1 MEKKKQIDC
10 FLPYSTAAITQSL
23 AAQLHESGVVKSIYT
38 LAADVPPTEALS
50 QYAHHLQ
57 AGSLLSLAAMRLIA
71 ATATADYA
79 LFYLKQG
86 PVTLGYHALERM
98 LQVAEETE
106 AAMVYADHYSVEAG
120 KTVKH
125 PVTDYQ
131 LGSIRDDFDFGS
143 VVLLKTDY
151 LKEFEAKKEIAR
163 DYQYAGW
170 YALRLFLG
178 RKGELFH
185 LNEYLYTEEEDD
197 LRASGEKQFDYVNPR
212 NREVQIE
219 MEQAATAHLSVI
231 NALVDTTQYA
241 QPDFSAEAFPVEAS
255 VVIPVFNREKTVHDA
270 VVSALS
276 QKTDFSFNVIVVDNH
291 STDGTTE
298 ILSSLAADE
307 RLVHLIPTRTDLGI
321 GGCWNYAINDAH
333 CGRFAVQLDSDD
345 LYSSENTLQTIVNAF
360 HEQKAAMIV
369 GSYRMCD
376 FDLNTLPPGLISH
389 NEWTEDNG
397 CNNALR
403 INGLGAPRAFFTPL
417 VRQHQFPN
425 TSYGEDYAM
434 GLAFSRRFR
443 IGRIYDE
450 LYLCRR
456 WGGNS
461 DAVLSIDKVNA
472 NNHYKDQLRTVEIL
486 ARQKQNRDREKGL
499 TDFFHNQ
506 LNQWKDVAKRFEEL
520 KGVQTREV
528 GSALA
533 QFNPARLV
541 STGAKIDKAT
551 LAKRPCFLCE
561 KNRPGEQIV
570 LPFGNDFDIL
580 VNPFPILPVH
590 FTIPSRHHQQQAI
603 ADNYVQIHRLLRAY
617 PQLMVFYNGPK
628 CGASAPDH
636 LHFQAGTSGILPLQR
651 DWQRLY
657 ETSVP
662 LLKMNDGEGIYEI
675 KDYICPALAIVSH
688 TEKHDVE
695 LFSRLYEALPLKEDE
710 TEPMMNIVAWRNGEA
725 FISVVF
731 PREKH
736 RPDCYSAEGE
746 AQCLVS
752 PGSLDMAGLM
762 ILPRQSDFEG
772 MTARLAKA
780 ILREVSLSDE
790 AMKDVVKRLRN
801 KAVDLVFDD
810 WKHEPIVSVGIVSGD
825 EIRFHLNGTYTIG
838 NKEVTGKQIVK
849 FKDGQILWNST
860 VYQELC
866 FTPKNDEIS
875 FTLEDVTIGVDFHW
889 ERKEAQTFL
898 GKLRFVVDGDKLWAI
913 NELPVERYLAS
924 VISSEMSATSSL
936 ELLKAHAVISRSW
949 LLVQMR
955 RRKAIEMGVQT
966 ASAPVKVSDEEGVVW
981 YDSDAHTLFD
991 VCADDHC
998 QRYQGITK
1006 ATSPHV
1012 EEAIKATR
1020 GQLLMNGK
1028 EICDAR
1034 FSKCCGG
1041 VSEEYE
1047 YCWDNTH
1054 KPYLL
1059 SVVDNAPLGTAPTID
1074 LTDEKTAQEWILSS
1088 PEAFCNTKDAA
1099 VLGQVL
1105 NNYDQETQDF
1115 YRWTVDFTQSE
1126 LAELILRKSGLDF
1139 GEIIDLQPLERGKS
1153 GRITRLKIVG
1163 TKFTR
1168 IIGKELEIRRTLS
1181 ESHLY
1186 SSAFVVERSE
1196 VVNNVPQHFR
1206 LVGAG
1211 WGHGV
1216 GLCQI
1221 GAAVMGEKGYLYTEI
1236 LHHYYQ
1242 NAAIEAQYK

>member
-1 MEKKKQIDC
+1 M
-10 FLPYSTAAITQSL
+10 
-23 AAQLHESGVVKSIYT
+23 
-38 LAADVPPTEALS
+38 
-50 QYAHHLQ
+50 
-57 AGSLLSLAAMRLIA
+57 
-71 ATATADYA
+71 
-79 LFYLKQG
+79 
-86 PVTLGYHALERM
+86 
-98 LQVAEETE
+98 
-106 AAMVYADHYSVEAG
+106 
-120 KTVKH
+120 
-125 PVTDYQ
+125 
-131 LGSIRDDFDFGS
+131 
-143 VVLLKTDY
+143 
-151 LKEFEAKKEIAR
+151 
-163 DYQYAGW
+163 
-170 YALRLFLG
+170 
-178 RKGELFH
+178 
-185 LNEYLYTEEEDD
+185 
-197 LRASGEKQFDYVNPR
+197 
-212 NREVQIE
+212 
-219 MEQAATAHLSVI
+219 
-231 NALVDTTQYA
+231 
-241 QPDFSAEAFPVEAS
+241 
-255 VVIPVFNREKTVHDA
+255 
-270 VVSALS
+270 
-276 QKTDFSFNVIVVDNH
+276 
-291 STDGTTE
+291 
-298 ILSSLAADE
+298 
-307 RLVHLIPTRTDLGI
+307 
-321 GGCWNYAINDAH
+321 
-333 CGRFAVQLDSDD
+333 
-345 LYSSENTLQTIVNAF
+345 
-360 HEQKAAMIV
+360 
-369 GSYRMCD
+369 
-376 FDLNTLPPGLISH
+376 
-389 NEWTEDNG
+389 
-397 CNNALR
+397 
-403 INGLGAPRAFFTPL
+403 
-417 VRQHQFPN
+417 
-425 TSYGEDYAM
+425 
-434 GLAFSRRFR
+434 
-443 IGRIYDE
+443 
-450 LYLCRR
+450 
-456 WGGNS
+456 
-461 DAVLSIDKVNA
+461 
-472 NNHYKDQLRTVEIL
+472 
-486 ARQKQNRDREKGL
+486 
-499 TDFFHNQ
+499 
-506 LNQWKDVAKRFEEL
+506 

-590 FTIPSRHHQQQAI
+590 FTVPSRHHQLQAI
-603 ADNYVQIHRLLRAY
+603 AENYVQIHRLLRAY

-636 LHFQAGTSGILPLQR
+636 LHFQAGTSGMLPLQR
-651 DWQRLY
+651 DWQRLR

-662 LLKMNDGEGIYEI
+662 LLKLNDAEGIYEI

-695 LFSRLYEALPLKEDE
+695 LFNYLYEALPLKEDE
-710 TEPMMNIVAWRNGEA
+710 TEPMMNIVAWCSEEG
-725 FISVVF
+725 FVSVVF

-752 PGSLDMAGLM
+752 PGSLDMAGLL
-762 ILPRQSDFEG
+762 ILPRQSDFEE
-772 MTARLAKA
+772 MTIERAKVV
-780 ILREVSLSDE
+780 LREVSLSDE
-790 AMKDVVKRLRN
+790 VMAEVVKRIRN
-801 KAVDLVFDD
+801 KAVDLAFDD
-810 WKHEPIVSVGIVSGD
+810 WKQEPIVSVGIVSGD
-825 EIRFHLNGTYTIG
+825 EICFQLNGTYTIG
-838 NKEVTGKQIVK
+838 NKEVTGKQTVK
-849 FKDGQILWNST
+849 FKDGQILWDSLL
-860 VYQELC
+860 YQELC
-866 FTPKNDEIS
+866 FTPQNDDIS

-1088 PEAFCNTKDAA
+1088 PEAFCNTKDAT

-1105 NNYDQETQDF
+1105 NDYDQETLDF
-1115 YRWTVDFTQSE
+1115 YRWTTDFTQAE
-1126 LAELILRKSGLDF
+1126 LADLIRRKSGLDF
-1139 GEIIDLQPLERGKS
+1139 GEIINLLPLERGKS

-1163 TKFTR
+1163 TKLTR

-1186 SSAFVVERSE
+1186 SSAFVVERNE
-1196 VVNNVPQHFR
+1196 IVNDVPQHFR
-1206 LVGAG
+1206 LIGAG

-1221 GAAVMGEKGYLYTEI
+1221 GAAVMGEKGYKYDEI

-1242 NAAIEAQYK
+1242 TAVIEAQYK

>member
-10 FLPYSTAAITQSL
+10 FLPYSTTAMMQSL
-23 AAQLHESGVVKSIYT
+23 AAQLYEDGVVNDIYM
-38 LAADVPPTEALS
+38 LAADVLPTEALP
-50 QYAHHLQ
+50 QYAHQLH
-57 AGSLLSLAAMRLIA
+57 AGSLLSLATMRLIA
-71 ATATADYA
+71 STATADYT
-79 LFYLKQG
+79 LLYLKQG

-98 LQVAEETE
+98 LQVAEETG

-125 PVTDYQ
+125 PVSAYQ

-143 VVLLKTDY
+143 VVLLKTVY
-151 LKEFEAKKEIAR
+151 LKEYATREVAK
-163 DYQYAGW
+163 DYQFAGW
-170 YALRLFLG
+170 YDLRLFLS

-219 MEQAATAHLSVI
+219 MEQAATAHLAAI
-231 NALVDTTQYA
+231 KALVDTTQYA
-241 QPDFSAEAFPVEAS
+241 QPDFSSEAFPVEAS
-255 VVIPVFNREKTVHDA
+255 VVIPVFNREKTVRDA

-276 QKTDFSFNVIVVDNH
+276 QKTDFPFNVIVVDNH

-345 LYSSENTLQTIVNAF
+345 LYSSEHTLQTIVNAF

-486 ARQKQNRDREKGL
+486 ARQKQNQEREKGL

-506 LNQWKDVAKRFEEL
+506 LNQWQDVAKRFEEL
-520 KGVQTREV
+520 KDVQTREV

-561 KNRPGEQIV
+561 KNRPGEQIT
-570 LPFGNDFDIL
+570 LPFGDEFDIL
-580 VNPFPILPVH
+580 INPFPILPVH
-590 FTIPSRHHQQQAI
+590 FTIPSRHHQLQAI
-603 ADNYVQIHRLLRAY
+603 TENYVQIHRLLRAY

-651 DWQRLY
+651 DWQRLR

-662 LLKMNDGEGIYEI
+662 LLKLNGTEGIYEI

-688 TEKHDVE
+688 TEKNDAE
-695 LFSRLYEALPLKEDE
+695 LFNYLYEALPLKEDE
-710 TEPMMNIVAWRNGEA
+710 TEPMMNIVAWRSEEG
-725 FISVVF
+725 FVSIVF

-772 MTARLAKA
+772 MTAERAEA

-790 AMKDVVKRLRN
+790 AMVKVVNRIRN
-801 KAVDLVFDD
+801 KAVDLAFDE
-810 WKHEPIVSVGIVSGD
+810 WKQEPVVSVGIVSGD
-825 EIRFHLNGTYTIG
+825 EICFQLNGTYTIG
-838 NKEVTGKQIVK
+838 NREVTGQQTVK
-849 FKDGQILWNST
+849 LKNGRILWDSAD
-860 VYQELC
+860 YQELC
-866 FTPKNDEIS
+866 FTPKDDNIS
-875 FTLEDVTIGVDFHW
+875 FTLDNVTIGVDFHW

-898 GKLRFVVDGDKLWAI
+898 GKLRFVVDEDKLWTI

-955 RRKAIEMGVQT
+955 RRKAIEMGVQA
-966 ASAPVKVSDEEGVVW
+966 ASAPMKVSDEEGVVW

-1020 GQLLMNGK
+1020 GQLLMDGK

-1047 YCWDNTH
+1047 YCWDNNH

-1059 SVVDNAPLGTAPTID
+1059 SIVDNAPLGTAPTID
-1074 LTDEKTAQEWILSS
+1074 LTDEAVAREWILSS
-1088 PEAFCNTKDAA
+1088 PEAFCNTKDAT

-1105 NNYDQETQDF
+1105 NNYDQETLDF

-1126 LAELILRKSGLDF
+1126 LAELIRRKSGFDF
-1139 GEIIDLQPLERGKS
+1139 GEIIDLHPLERGKS

-1163 TKFTR
+1163 TKLTR

-1186 SSAFVVERSE
+1186 SSAFVVERNE
-1196 VVNNVPQHFR
+1196 IVNDVPQHFR
-1206 LVGAG
+1206 LIGAG

-1221 GAAVMGEKGYLYTEI
+1221 GAAVMGEKGYRYDEI

-1242 NAAIEAQYK
+1242 TATIEAHYK